1 MKNAINAI
9 RLINSNNEEA
19 IKGRLRD
26 VRFAS
31 GVTLSAVN
39 SKIVID
45 GQIVSGEIYAPHN
58 KAYTNSQ
65 YNFAESG
72 RKKDSTPP
80 PVSAILP
87 WMAIR
92 GIPEEAKF
100 AVAKAIGKN
109 GVKAV
114 AITESAIK
122 SVKAINRQIVQ
133 KAFAEDIREKIKE
146 ALLK

>member
-9 RLINSNNEEA
+9 RLINRNNEEA
-19 IKGRLRD
+19 IKSRVKE

-31 GVTLSAVN
+31 GVTLSGVN

-45 GQIVSGEIYAPHN
+45 GEVVSGEIYAPGD

-80 PVSAILP
+80 PVDNILP

-92 GIPEEAKF
+92 GIPEEAKY
-100 AVAKAIGKN
+100 AVAKYIGKH
-109 GVKAV
+109 GIKAV
-114 AITESAIK
+114 SITQPAIK
-122 SVKAINRQIVQ
+122 SVAAINKQIVQ
-133 KAFAEDIREKIKE
+133 KAFSEDIRDKIKE